1 MSEEF
6 RERIQSEKGPE
17 LDQQKKPK
25 YTVEVVSGIN
35 EDIVKAICEIEEASF
50 PEQIRSSPED
60 IKEVLE
66 NRDGIHLLVKDKEGK
81 ILGNILSL
89 RQSQEYDNLLDH
101 DADFTNDG
109 DALYIESI
117 AVKPKNRDLG
127 VFNSLL
133 KSLNKEAKKRN
144 YKKITMHAR
153 VSTGLSK
160 VLQSRYGAKFLRRIE
175 NWHDFG
181 EPFDYLEIE
190 ISEDDIEK

>member
-1 MSEEF
+1 MKSNVDPVSKKEILDLLKIPISYT
-6 RERIQSEKGPE
+6 RIKCALLP
-17 LDQQKKPK
+17 LD
-25 YTVEVVSGIN
+25 
-35 EDIVKAICEIEEASF
+35 A
-50 PEQIRSSPED
+50 
-60 IKEVLE
+60 IKEALE

-109 DALYIESI
+109 NALYIESI

-144 YKKITMHAR
+144 YKKITMHAKSLHR
-153 VSTGLSK
+153 S
-160 VLQSRYGAKFLRRIE
+160 
-175 NWHDFG
+175 
-181 EPFDYLEIE
+181 
-190 ISEDDIEK
+190 